1 MSPEGYLVYL
11 ERRHAD
17 LEKELSQERHR
28 SGYNDLE
35 LAMLRRKKLQS
46 KDEMARVRARR
57 LTLTLAQR

>member
-1 MSPEGYLVYL
+1 MSPEGYLVEL
-11 ERRHAD
+11 ERRHEE

-35 LAMLRRKKLQS
+35 LAAVRRKKLQI
-46 KDEMARVRARR
+46 KDEMARMRARH